1 MMAQAIHVIP
11 FPCFLCIWCRVQRTK
26 GPKRPAIPPRY
37 SSKASFAGGMGMDD
51 DEGPEFWGWVVTL
64 NLVQLCAASCEVV
77 ESKHSGFGWDADE
90 EHQEDENND
99 NITQNDGL
107 HI

>member
-1 MMAQAIHVIP
+1 
-11 FPCFLCIWCRVQRTK
+11 
-26 GPKRPAIPPRY
+26 
-37 SSKASFAGGMGMDD
+37 MGMDD

-90 EHQEDENND
+90 EH
-99 NITQNDGL
+99 
-107 HI
+107 